1 MKLPDNQLIS
11 EILQRVSNAKT
22 KEEKIQV
29 LRHYESPALKAIL
42 IWNFDPSVR
51 SCLPDGEVPYKKNDA
66 PIGTEHTKLQHEY
79 RILYNFIVGGNADI
93 SQTKKETLFIQLIEG
108 LHETESEVLCLVK
121 DKQLGKKYKITHNVV
136 KEAFPSIQW
145 GNRG

>member
-29 LRHYESPALKAIL
+29 LRHYESPALKSIL
-42 IWNFDPSVR
+42 IWNFDSSVK
-51 SCLPDGEVPYKKNDA
+51 SCLPDGEVPYNKNEA
-66 PIGTEHTKLQHEY
+66 PVGTEHTKLQHEY
-79 RILYNFIVGGNADI
+79 KVLYNFIVGGNHDI
-93 SQTKKETLFIQLIEG
+93 SQTKKELLFIQLIEG
-108 LHETESEVLCLVK
+108 LHESEAEVLCLVK
-121 DKQLGKKYKITHNVV
+121 DKNLGKKYKITHNVV
-136 KEAFPSIQW
+136 KEAFPAIQW